1 MFNKT
6 VKTINI
12 ISTGETEVMKFID
25 NPLRKPSTNEVTI
38 QHKAIGLNY
47 IDIYHR
53 RGIYPLQ
60 LPTGLGMEAS
70 GIVLEVGE
78 GVRHLKIG
86 DRVAYASNPLG
97 AYTEAR
103 TMPATL
109 VCKLPEEISFEEG
122 AAMMLKGL
130 TVQYLFHKTTPL
142 SAGDKVLFHAAAG
155 GVGLIACQWAKSEG
169 IELIGTAGTNK
180 KCKMAIEYGATHAI
194 NYKTDD
200 FTEKCLELTNGKGVP
215 VVMDAVG
222 KDTFEGSLNCLE
234 PLGMMISFGNTSGK
248 VPLIDIGLLQTKGS
262 LKLTRPTL
270 FNPHLASHES
280 CQDMAEALFKKVL
293 SKDVKIPIGQTF
305 KFEDVAE
312 AHIALE
318 ASKTVGSTVITLE

>member
-25 NPLRKPSTNEVTI
+25 NPLRKPSINEVTI

-70 GIVLEVGE
+70 GIILEVGE

-169 IELIGTAGTNK
+169 IELIGTAGTDK

-200 FTEKCLELTNGKGVP
+200 FTKKCLELTNGKGVP

-248 VPLIDIGLLQTKGS
+248 VPPIDIGLLQTKGS

-280 CQDMAEALFKKVL
+280 CQDMAAALFKKVL

-305 KFEDVAE
+305 KFKDIAE

>member
-25 NPLRKPSTNEVTI
+25 TPLRKPSINDVTI

-169 IELIGTAGTNK
+169 IELIGTAGTDK

-200 FTEKCLELTNGKGVP
+200 FTKKCLELTNGKGVP

-248 VPLIDIGLLQTKGS
+248 VPPIDIGLLQTKGS

-280 CQDMAEALFKKVL
+280 CQDMAAALFKKVL

>member
-25 NPLRKPSTNEVTI
+25 TPLRKPSINDVTI

-70 GIVLEVGE
+70 GIILEVGE

-169 IELIGTAGTNK
+169 IELIGTAGTDK

-200 FTEKCLELTNGKGVP
+200 FTKKCLELTNGKGVP

-248 VPLIDIGLLQTKGS
+248 VPPIDIGLLQTKGS

-280 CQDMAEALFKKVL
+280 CQDMAAALFKKVL

>member
-25 NPLRKPSTNEVTI
+25 NPLRKPSINEVTI

-70 GIVLEVGE
+70 GIILEVGE

-142 SAGDKVLFHAAAG
+142 SAGDKVLFHAASG

-169 IELIGTAGTNK
+169 IELIGTAGTDK

-200 FTEKCLELTNGKGVP
+200 FTKKCLELTNGKGVP

-248 VPLIDIGLLQTKGS
+248 VPPIDIGLLQTKGS

-280 CQDMAEALFKKVL
+280 CQDMAAALFKKVL

-305 KFEDVAE
+305 KFKDIAE

>member
-25 NPLRKPSTNEVTI
+25 NPLRKPSINEVTI

-78 GVRHLKIG
+78 GVGHLKIG

-155 GVGLIACQWAKSEG
+155 GVGLIACQWARSEG
-169 IELIGTAGTNK
+169 IELIGTAGTDK

-248 VPLIDIGLLQTKGS
+248 VPPIDIGLLQTKGS

-280 CQDMAEALFKKVL
+280 CQDMAAALFKKVL

>member
-1 MFNKT
+1 
-6 VKTINI
+6 
-12 ISTGETEVMKFID
+12 
-25 NPLRKPSTNEVTI
+25 
-38 QHKAIGLNY
+38 
-47 IDIYHR
+47 
-53 RGIYPLQ
+53 
-60 LPTGLGMEAS
+60 MEAS

-169 IELIGTAGTNK
+169 IELIGTAGTDK

-200 FTEKCLELTNGKGVP
+200 FTKKCLELTNGKGVP

-248 VPLIDIGLLQTKGS
+248 VPPVDIGLLQTKGS

-280 CQDMAEALFKKVL
+280 CQDIAEALFKKVL

-305 KFEDVAE
+305 KFEDIAE

>member
-25 NPLRKPSTNEVTI
+25 TPLRKPSINDVTI

-169 IELIGTAGTNK
+169 IELIGTAGTDK

-280 CQDMAEALFKKVL
+280 CQDMAAALFKKVL

-305 KFEDVAE
+305 KFEDIAE